1 MELKLDG
8 KLTQSE
14 AMAVQILSA
23 DANWQKFKEYVV
35 RKYLQASN
43 QCESCKEDHRHHQG
57 RALELKMMVD
67 IESKAHNILNG
78 T

>member
-1 MELKLDG
+1 MDG
-8 KLTQSE
+8 KLTNDE
-14 AMAVQILSA
+14 AMAVQILEK
-23 DANWQKFKEYVV
+23 DPNWQKFKRYVT

-43 QCESCKEDHRHHQG
+43 ECETVKDDHRHHQG

-67 IESKAHNILNG
+67 IESKANNILNG